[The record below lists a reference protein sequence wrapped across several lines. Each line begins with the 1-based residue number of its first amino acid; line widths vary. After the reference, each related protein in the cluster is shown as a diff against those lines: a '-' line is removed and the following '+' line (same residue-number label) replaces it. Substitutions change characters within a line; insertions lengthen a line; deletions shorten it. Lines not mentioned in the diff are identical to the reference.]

1 MEYKTFNNENK
12 MPQLGLGV
20 FRVENDDTAKNAV
33 KYAIENGYRSI
44 DAALVYGNEE
54 MVGRGIQEGI
64 EAAGITREDLFITS
78 KLWLDDFGRENVA
91 KGYETS
97 LKNLGLDYLDLYLIH
112 WPGTDN
118 NLMIDTW
125 KGMEDLYN
133 AGKVKNIGVS
143 NFNVEHL
150 ETIKAHSEIQ
160 PVINQVEFHPYFSQE
175 TLRNYLKEEGIQ
187 MQSWSP
193 LMNAEILSDQTVNEI
208 ANAIGKSPAQVV
220 IRWNIDNGVITI
232 PKSVTPSRIE
242 ENLNVFDFSLTP
254 EQIDKISSLNQNK
267 RIGPNPSE
275 FNGEINE

>member
-275 FNGEINE
+275 FNGEN

>member
-97 LKNLGLDYLDLYLIH
+97 LKI
-112 WPGTDN
+112 
-118 NLMIDTW
+118 
-125 KGMEDLYN
+125 
-133 AGKVKNIGVS
+133 
-143 NFNVEHL
+143 
-150 ETIKAHSEIQ
+150 
-160 PVINQVEFHPYFSQE
+160 
-175 TLRNYLKEEGIQ
+175 
-187 MQSWSP
+187 
-193 LMNAEILSDQTVNEI
+193 
-208 ANAIGKSPAQVV
+208 
-220 IRWNIDNGVITI
+220 
-232 PKSVTPSRIE
+232 
-242 ENLNVFDFSLTP
+242 
-254 EQIDKISSLNQNK
+254 
-267 RIGPNPSE
+267 
-275 FNGEINE
+275 